1 MLHRTFNTTDD
12 TVCTCIVYV
21 CVCVYMLLWLEAL
34 VEVFFMKSTV
44 MEVPSAK
51 CLLEQR
57 RLSKVGFSAIHY
69 YTNIACLFPCR
80 VWFPWILHGIY
91 TSHVHVS
98 VHACLWAPHAVCPRW
113 QQTALGMRVMH
124 CTISSDSLCVI
135 IIQYLQLTEHLSTQ
149 QYTQAPMI
157 HTWVFL

>member
-1 MLHRTFNTTDD
+1 M
-12 TVCTCIVYV
+12 YV
-21 CVCVYMLLWLEAL
+21 FVFMLLWLEAL

-57 RLSKVGFSAIHY
+57 RLSKVGFSVIYYY

-91 TSHVHVS
+91 TSHMHVS
-98 VHACLWAPHAVCPRW
+98 VHACL
-113 QQTALGMRVMH
+113 
-124 CTISSDSLCVI
+124 
-135 IIQYLQLTEHLSTQ
+135 
-149 QYTQAPMI
+149 
-157 HTWVFL
+157 